1 MPEPGP
7 SLADFTNA
15 DASNPSAL
23 IAYLDAVSRAG
34 VEDKRR
40 TYEAQ
45 RLAAGMRV
53 LDVGCGTGDD
63 VRAIAEIVGTS
74 GKVVG
79 IDPSAAMIREARTRG
94 VPGTVEF
101 LEASA
106 ESLPFE
112 SASFDACR
120 AERVFVHLRH
130 PDAAAKELR
139 RVVRASGTAFILDP
153 DWEAMLIGGADMEL
167 TRRIVRALANRFANP
182 WAGRNGLG
190 TFRRA
195 GFASVVST
203 PVVSVQRLPAA
214 YDLFL
219 SAAIEYATADHVI
232 APEEAAAWLH
242 SLLEADQRGEFF
254 CGVVSIATLATA

>member
-1 MPEPGP
+1 MAGLDSGSATDFDEQIAVELSVGVFRDSAARPRGSYHPSRRSRFRPFALVEAYGILVTMPEPGP

-45 RLAAGMRV
+45 GLAAGMRV

-94 VPGTVEF
+94 VPGNVEF

-112 SASFDACR
+112 SASFDASR
-120 AERVFVHLRH
+120 AERVFVHLR
-130 PDAAAKELR
+130 
-139 RVVRASGTAFILDP
+139 
-153 DWEAMLIGGADMEL
+153 
-167 TRRIVRALANRFANP
+167 
-182 WAGRNGLG
+182 
-190 TFRRA
+190 
-195 GFASVVST
+195 
-203 PVVSVQRLPAA
+203 
-214 YDLFL
+214 
-219 SAAIEYATADHVI
+219 
-232 APEEAAAWLH
+232 
-242 SLLEADQRGEFF
+242 
-254 CGVVSIATLATA
+254 